1 MTPVQR
7 VATSDGT
14 ISTYRDSAAPTPTF
28 ANRGLLL
35 GWGAWLSLAWLGGL
49 ALAAAAAR
57 LLPLPDPLAT
67 DVALRQIP
75 PSAQFWLGTDQIGR
89 DILARVVFGARVSL
103 TVAVGASLI
112 PAVFGTLF
120 GLLAGYFRGRLE
132 NWVTG
137 LADVVLAFPGIV
149 LALLVTAYAG
159 ATVLN
164 LVLVLGFLGIPIYT
178 RIARATT
185 IAFAEREFVQAARA
199 LGATD
204 LRIILREL
212 LPNVVIPVAVVIVLG
227 MSRIIVIE
235 GILSFLGLSVPP
247 PAPTWGNMIAA
258 GVSELAFHPHIS
270 FVPAGVMFLTILA
283 LNSLSDALRKATDIR
298 DMAL

>member
-14 ISTYRDSAAPTPTF
+14 ISTYRDSAEPTPTF

-75 PSAQFWLGTDQIGR
+75 PGAQFWLGTDQIGR

-137 LADVVLAFPGIV
+137 LADIVLAFPGIV

-159 ATVLN
+159 RRSSTSSWCS
-164 LVLVLGFLGIPIYT
+164 GFSGSPFT
-178 RIARATT
+178 GGSPAQQRSPSPSASSCRRRARWAPQ
-185 IAFAEREFVQAARA
+185 ISASS
-199 LGATD
+199 GASCC
-204 LRIILREL
+204 R
-212 LPNVVIPVAVVIVLG
+212 
-227 MSRIIVIE
+227 M
-235 GILSFLGLSVPP
+235 
-247 PAPTWGNMIAA
+247 W
-258 GVSELAFHPHIS
+258 
-270 FVPAGVMFLTILA
+270 
-283 LNSLSDALRKATDIR
+283 
-298 DMAL
+298 

>member
-1 MTPVQR
+1 MTLLER
-7 VATSDGT
+7 AEASLALGEEATEPAP
-14 ISTYRDSAAPTPTF
+14 AA
-28 ANRGLLL
+28 AKRGVRL
-35 GWGAWLSLAWLGGL
+35 GWGAWLGLAWLAGL

-57 LLPLPDPLAT
+57 FLPLSDPQAT
-67 DVALRQIP
+67 DVVNRLTP
-75 PSAQFWLGTDQIGR
+75 PGGDFWLGTDQLGR

-103 TVAVGASLI
+103 TVAIGASLI
-112 PAVFGTLF
+112 PATFGTVF

-132 NWVTG
+132 SVVMG
-137 LADVVLAFPGIV
+137 SADIVLAFPGIV

-159 ATVLN
+159 ASVTN
-164 LVLVLGFLGIPIYT
+164 LILVLGFLGIPIYT

-185 IAFAEREFVQAARA
+185 IAFAQRDFVQAARA

-204 LRIILREL
+204 LRIMWREL
-212 LPNVVIPVAVVIVLG
+212 LPNLVVPVAVVVVLG

-247 PAPTWGNMIAA
+247 PAPTWGNMIAS

-270 FVPAGVMFLTILA
+270 FVPAGIMFLTILA
-283 LNSLSDALRKATDIR
+283 LNSLSDALRKATDLR
-298 DMAL
+298 EMAL